1 MFLVETCSQAEIDL
15 VYQEVEIGY
24 AEVRDAHR
32 ILRGD
37 NLRVVDPVPVPVIG
51 TDNPERA
58 LARLE
63 DVGDMTGI
71 KYYIVWNSF
80 NLSLDL
86 KWVIFKKLKI

>member
-1 MFLVETCSQAEIDL
+1 METCSQEEIDL

-24 AEVRDAHR
+24 AEARDAHR

-37 NLRVVDPVPVPVIG
+37 NLRVVDPVPVPVLG

-58 LARLE
+58 LARLA

-71 KYYIVWNSF
+71 KNYIVWNQL
-80 NLSLDL
+80 NLPLEL
-86 KWVIFKKLKI
+86 KWVIFEN

>member
-1 MFLVETCSQAEIDL
+1 VETCSQEEIDL

-24 AEVRDAHR
+24 AEARDAHR

-37 NLRVVDPVPVPVIG
+37 NLRVVDPVPVPVLG

-71 KYYIVWNSF
+71 KNYIVWNQL
-80 NLSLDL
+80 NLPLEL
-86 KWVIFKKLKI
+86 KWVIFEN

>member
-1 MFLVETCSQAEIDL
+1 METCSQEEIDL

-24 AEVRDAHR
+24 AEARDAHR

-37 NLRVVDPVPVPVIG
+37 NLRVVDPVPVPVLG

-71 KYYIVWNSF
+71 KNYIVWNQL
-80 NLSLDL
+80 NLPLEL
-86 KWVIFKKLKI
+86 KWVIFEN

>member
-1 MFLVETCSQAEIDL
+1 METCSQAEIDL

-24 AEVRDAHR
+24 AEARDAHR

-37 NLRVVDPVPVPVIG
+37 NLRVVDPVPVPVLG

-71 KYYIVWNSF
+71 KNYIVWNQL
-80 NLSLDL
+80 NLPLEL
-86 KWVIFKKLKI
+86 KWVIFEN